1 MTGRLRVK
9 AAGRDF
15 RPVTEETISILTRS
29 LNIAVVFVLAVGLLL
44 RHRPKN
50 HMPLMLTAFV
60 GDLGNVLLIE
70 LSLGAGEPALDA
82 FTSGGY
88 FVPFHVSVSV
98 LAIVGYMVAVVSGMK
113 LYRASR
119 SAAGSPAANPER
131 ETRLRQVHKVNAG
144 IFIVMRLAS
153 FVTSFWM

>member
-1 MTGRLRVK
+1 M
-9 AAGRDF
+9 
-15 RPVTEETISILTRS
+15 TEETISILTRS

-60 GDLGNVLLIE
+60 VDLGNVLLIE
-70 LSLGAGEPALDA
+70 LGRGAVEQALDA
-82 FTSGGY
+82 FTSGVY
-88 FVPFHVSVSV
+88 FEAFHVTVSV
-98 LAIVGYMVAVVSGMK
+98 LALVGYMVAVVSGMK

-131 ETRLRQVHKVNAG
+131 EARLRQVHKVNAG
-144 IFIVMRLAS
+144 IFIVMRLTS